1 MQSVFVNVWVPA
13 LSSLLAHFH
22 HVIELLRFR
31 QGTLLGIFLSAGE
44 NIFFTA
50 FIVTSS
56 QDSRKMH
63 FCSSVLQCFSFP
75 TRQCLEP
82 TQPSSSSEQV
92 RGSSSLFFFLE
103 RPVGLALGGTIKFG
117 FSEPGCPS
125 LGLRALQKCCLSSVL
140 KQKLT
145 RDKLNEINLPVR
157 NFKIKCTGQPSYEPT
172 DVCERGFKIIR
183 A

>member
-1 MQSVFVNVWVPA
+1 MPA
-13 LSSLLAHFH
+13 LSSLPAHFH

-56 QDSRKMH
+56 QDRRKMH
-63 FCSSVLQCFSFP
+63 FCSSVLHQCFSFP

-92 RGSSSLFFFLE
+92 RGFPSLFLFLE
-103 RPVGLALGGTIKFG
+103 RPVGPALGGMIKFG
-117 FSEPGCPS
+117 FSEPGSPS
-125 LGLRALQKCCLSSVL
+125 LGLRAFTEMLSVISPEAV
-140 KQKLT
+140 
-145 RDKLNEINLPVR
+145 INLR
-157 NFKIKCTGQPSYEPT
+157 
-172 DVCERGFKIIR
+172 
-183 A
+183 